1 MNENSMGSVMPV
13 KNDATAPARRRLAAL
28 FLRLSLAALY
38 IANAPATSPN
48 IITGKKPVMY
58 IPVTPLTAPSP
69 PDQNSPR
76 SLMPAVSNQKTA
88 FSAW

>member
-13 KNDATAPARRRLAAL
+13 KNDATAPARRRLAAV
-28 FLRLSLAALY
+28 FLRSEEAALY
-38 IANAPATSPN
+38 IAKAPATRPN

-58 IPVTPLTAPSP
+58 IPVVPFTAPSA

-76 SLMPAVSNQKTA
+76 SLIPAVSNQKTA
-88 FSAW
+88 LSA